1 MKAPEIADR
10 FQRSVDR
17 FGDLRVRVLKLR
29 ALCERSGVSLDEVLT
44 LLPADLRDQVRQA

>member
-10 FQRSVDR
+10 FQRSLER

-29 ALCERSGVSLDEVLT
+29 ALCERSGVRIEEVLA
-44 LLPADLRDQVRQA
+44 LLPEDLQTQIQP